1 MFYVY
6 AHIQPESGIPFY
18 IGKGSNDRMNSK
30 KYRNDF
36 WNKVV
41 SKHGFESIIIED
53 NLTEKESFD
62 REVYW
67 ISRIGMFK
75 DGGTLTN
82 ICKGG
87 IGGYTI
93 LNHPNR
99 ELIIEKIKKSLLS
112 RPNPNL
118 GGKCCTEEWREKQSN
133 SQSKVKLKVT
143 DTFTGEIMHFSNSK
157 ECAKHLNAKPSNVR
171 TCKGKYKL
179 MRRYIIE

>member
-1 MFYVY
+1 MYYVY
-6 AHIQPESGIPFY
+6 AHIHPESGIPFY
-18 IGKGSNDRMNSK
+18 IGKGTSNRLNSK

-36 WNKVV
+36 WKKIVL
-41 SKHGFESIIIED
+41 KYGFDSIIIED
-53 NLTEKESFD
+53 NLTEKESFAK
-62 REVYW
+62 EIYW
-67 ISRIGMFK
+67 IDRIGQYK
-75 DGGTLTN
+75 KGGTLVN

-87 IGGYTI
+87 VGGDTI
-93 LNHPNR
+93 SNHPNR
-99 ELIIEKIKKSLLS
+99 DIIINKIKNSLSS

-118 GGKCCTEEWREKQSN
+118 GGKLCTEEWRLNQSN

-179 MRRYIIE
+179 MKRYIIE